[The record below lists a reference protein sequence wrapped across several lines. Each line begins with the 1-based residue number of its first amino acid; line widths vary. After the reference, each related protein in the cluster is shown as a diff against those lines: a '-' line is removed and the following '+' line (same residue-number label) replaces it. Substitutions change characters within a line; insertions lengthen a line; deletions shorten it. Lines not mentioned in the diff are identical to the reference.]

1 VITVANTMGSF
12 IQAYA
17 DAQDLKPGDEM
28 NLSFADLLE
37 RYLERSRDV
46 VT

>member
-1 VITVANTMGSF
+1 
-12 IQAYA
+12 
-17 DAQDLKPGDEM
+17 M

-46 VT
+46 VVTDYRGHSTRLRLSDDQLGAMLF